1 MTRHMHRPPV
11 FLTAAAAAA
20 ITLLVAP
27 STLWALKLPAA
38 VIRFEINGT
47 AGDGGV
53 QFFLDGQGWKS
64 CKISRPD
71 GNHLVTVTATITDNG
86 SPGTNGLTELFIES
100 AEPSF
105 AEQSLGA
112 LLALFPA
119 GKYQFDCTTTD
130 DKALKSSAQL
140 THQLPATPAPAH
152 QFLPD
157 NVVRIVWPPV
167 EGPFEPGGQD
177 VVIVAYEIIV
187 ERLSN
192 GQKFSIT
199 LPALPANNRVTV
211 PAEFIKPNT
220 QYKGEVLAIE
230 ASGNQTIGEFEFTTP

>member
-1 MTRHMHRPPV
+1 MTRHIHRLPV

-20 ITLLVAP
+20 ITLLIAP
-27 STLWALKLPAA
+27 SILWALRLTAA
-38 VIRFEINGT
+38 QIRFEINGT

-64 CKISRPD
+64 CEISRPD
-71 GNHLVTVTATITDNG
+71 GNHLVTVTATISDNG

-105 AEQSLGA
+105 ADQSLAA

-119 GKYQFDCTTTD
+119 GRYEFDCLTTD
-130 DKALKSSAQL
+130 DKPLKSSAQL
-140 THQLPATPAPAH
+140 THKLPGTPAPST
-152 QFLPD
+152 QFLSGG
-157 NVVRIVWPPV
+157 VVRIAWPPV
-167 EGPFEPGGQD
+167 VGPFEPGGQA
-177 VVIVAYEIIV
+177 VVIVAYQIIV
-187 ERLSN
+187 ERLSD
-192 GQKFSIT
+192 GLKFDIT

-211 PAEFIKPNT
+211 PEEFIRPNT
-220 QYKGEVLAIE
+220 EYKGEVLAIE